1 MGKNSYC
8 YFLTSATLYL
18 SRPGSADFLIGK
30 NKNLSED
37 ESSHLIFQ
45 KKYVIIYM

>member
-1 MGKNSYC
+1 MEKKTHGKKHIKS
-8 YFLTSATLYL
+8 L

-37 ESSHLIFQ
+37 ESSHLIF
-45 KKYVIIYM
+45 

>member
-1 MGKNSYC
+1 MEKKTHIAIFDVN
-8 YFLTSATLYL
+8 L
-18 SRPGSADFLIGK
+18 SHPGSADFLIGK
-30 NKNLSED
+30 SKNLSED

>member
-1 MGKNSYC
+1 MEKKTHIAIFDIND
-8 YFLTSATLYL
+8 L
-18 SRPGSADFLIGK
+18 SHPGNADFSIGK